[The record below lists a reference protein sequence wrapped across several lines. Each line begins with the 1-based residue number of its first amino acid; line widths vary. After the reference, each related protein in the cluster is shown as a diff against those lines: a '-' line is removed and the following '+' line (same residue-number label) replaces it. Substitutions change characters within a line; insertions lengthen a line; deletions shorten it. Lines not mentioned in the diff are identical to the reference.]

1 MAENKANNV
10 AESNKQQELV
20 ITRIFDA
27 SRELVWNAWTKPE
40 QIIRWWGP
48 KGFTS
53 PVSKIDL
60 RVGGVYLNCMRSP
73 EGKDFWSKGVFREI
87 VAPERLVMTDSFA
100 DEKGN
105 TVPASHYGLSDDTP
119 LEMLI
124 TVIFEEHD
132 GKSKLTLK
140 HSGIDGISATDREN
154 MEQGWNESL
163 DKLAESLRFKK
174 EITMTKTKFIAEPG
188 KQEIVITRVFDA
200 PPELVF
206 KTSMDPN
213 LIPQWWGPKSLTTV
227 VDKMDVR
234 PGGVWRFVQRDE
246 CGNEYAFHGVYHEI
260 SQKRLVQTF
269 EFEGMSGHVL
279 LEICTFEDIDGKTRL
294 TEKSVYES
302 VEDRDGMLKSGM
314 KEGAIETMDRLAE
327 LVEKS

>member
-1 MAENKANNV
+1 MVEKKEGRNNV
-10 AESNKQQELV
+10 AKNSKQRELV

-27 SRELVWNAWTKPE
+27 PRELVWNAWTKPE
-40 QIIRWWGP
+40 QIMRWWGP

-60 RVGGVYLNCMRSP
+60 RVGGLYLNCMRSP

-154 MEQGWNESL
+154 MKQGWNESL
-163 DKLAESLRFKK
+163 DKLAESLR
-174 EITMTKTKFIAEPG
+174 
-188 KQEIVITRVFDA
+188 V
-200 PPELVF
+200 
-206 KTSMDPN
+206 
-213 LIPQWWGPKSLTTV
+213 
-227 VDKMDVR
+227 
-234 PGGVWRFVQRDE
+234 
-246 CGNEYAFHGVYHEI
+246 
-260 SQKRLVQTF
+260 
-269 EFEGMSGHVL
+269 
-279 LEICTFEDIDGKTRL
+279 
-294 TEKSVYES
+294 
-302 VEDRDGMLKSGM
+302 
-314 KEGAIETMDRLAE
+314 
-327 LVEKS
+327 